1 VAHLQDALQSNDVP
15 PATSECIDGM
25 YDKEQATHPDWADPG
40 GHLETKKNPAAELAS
55 WALNV
60 GLLRLLV
67 IVSSLLTFPY

>member
-1 VAHLQDALQSNDVP
+1 
-15 PATSECIDGM
+15 M

-40 GHLETKKNPAAELAS
+40 GHLETKTNPAAELAS